1 MKESENYE
9 EIINHKNDEFV
20 HYQKINIFG
29 DDLVGKTSF
38 ILYLENYDDNEY
50 SIKGQDYQRAGSN
63 ISFNINNTSLIN
75 DIKRFKVDLNQDRY
89 LNFYTYETSLNKYE
103 IIKMNLDV
111 LLVQTECIIVIW
123 DNSCP
128 ETFEHIP
135 DFISAIE
142 SGIQKK
148 IFLDVPI
155 FVIQNKID
163 SMPDTSYLTTNK
175 NDINKKIKDFKNQHP
190 KVVYKE
196 LSLYEK
202 DPFYEFVLELYQE
215 MQILEKS
222 ILRKKNDYKDNDIYN
237 IKFKFPLTNLIEGN
251 GDNDNEV
258 NPLNTINCLLLGNSG
273 VGKTS
278 FIKSLLGI
286 DITKHLSTIGTSTSF
301 IKLKINEETMFIKI
315 NDTAG
320 QERLSISLPQSYY
333 KKADNILLFYD
344 ITNKESYNNI
354 NNWIKM
360 IINEKGKINDKYEL
374 FLIGNK
380 IDKNDNRVI
389 EKKTAKKLAEKYN
402 VKYFECS
409 CLNAINIY
417 EILNEIALIAYK
429 KDKKDKKDYEDN
441 KHNKHNKNN
450 KTITLG
456 EMKEKKISGKVNKDK
471 ENFQI
476 SQKELKK
483 QKKNCC

>member
-1 MKESENYE
+1 
-9 EIINHKNDEFV
+9 
-20 HYQKINIFG
+20 
-29 DDLVGKTSF
+29 
-38 ILYLENYDDNEY
+38 
-50 SIKGQDYQRAGSN
+50 
-63 ISFNINNTSLIN
+63 
-75 DIKRFKVDLNQDRY
+75 
-89 LNFYTYETSLNKYE
+89 
-103 IIKMNLDV
+103 
-111 LLVQTECIIVIW
+111 
-123 DNSCP
+123 
-128 ETFEHIP
+128 
-135 DFISAIE
+135 
-142 SGIQKK
+142 
-148 IFLDVPI
+148 
-155 FVIQNKID
+155 
-163 SMPDTSYLTTNK
+163 
-175 NDINKKIKDFKNQHP
+175 
-190 KVVYKE
+190 
-196 LSLYEK
+196 
-202 DPFYEFVLELYQE
+202 

-441 KHNKHNKNN
+441 KHNKHNK
-450 KTITLG
+450 KRRRFSFSSFGFGIARKRFFLV
-456 EMKEKKISGKVNKDK
+456 EIS
-471 ENFQI
+471 
-476 SQKELKK
+476 LKK
-483 QKKNCC
+483 TFECFSMAGFIASHFMNGVMNSV